1 MTRPAAKSL
10 NKPLLVLG
18 IDRKLVGLAFL
29 LAVTVGANDGG
40 SKIAAVGLFLGLCVL
55 GRRLT
60 RKDPNLFL
68 VLNQLRRQK
77 ALYDPLKREP
87 FQLQIR
93 TSRSSASW

>member
-1 MTRPAAKSL
+1 MTRPASKSI

-40 SKIAAVGLFLGLCVL
+40 SKIAAVVLFLGLCVL

-60 RKDPNLFL
+60 RKDPNIFL
-68 VLNQLRRQK
+68 VLNQVRRQK
-77 ALYDPLKREP
+77 SLYDPLKREP
-87 FQLQIR
+87 FQIQIR
-93 TSRSSASW
+93 TSGK

>member
-40 SKIAAVGLFLGLCVL
+40 SKIAAVVLFLGLCVL

-60 RKDPNLFL
+60 RKDPNIFL
-68 VLNQLRRQK
+68 VLNQVRRQK
-77 ALYDPLKREP
+77 NFYDPLKRES
-87 FQLQIR
+87 FRIQIQANGR
-93 TSRSSASW
+93 